1 MAMFNDSNIDVETFR
16 FSYKTI
22 AGAIKLPVQVRPL
35 QDEAHEIAKQFA
47 IVNHIHGDDIV
58 NQLSEEVSK
67 FITSSLRR
75 RLKRAQSEIQM
86 MQTVYNG
93 DLGTSSSGTSSYIN
107 EYRYDKVQKLEEENM
122 QFRTIIDSSDND
134 LKKVLKDLTDQ
145 ANKSRIKADKANQ
158 KLNRLQERLDSE
170 EEIDHVFQRLESL
183 KSALL
188 QEKNITHSLRDKL
201 DEVGM
206 DADNYKRQV
215 YELKD
220 QMGVA
225 LDSVADSRLAGKVD
239 RLQDEVRDLRA
250 KLSEERRRVH
260 DLEAT
265 AKQSH
270 GMTHMAVAEWAIER
284 RRAKFANNNNST
296 NSNTQ
301 RNVFGQK
308 LLSNGGEDH
317 NIATSGNTSDEKL
330 SAVKAPSLQ
339 MLTNLLKEAKWAIDT
354 KHWDNISR
362 YEFLACDETDVFK
375 EPKLE
380 DPVFLRKSLRDMRYA
395 RANSIW
401 NDRINKNIPHEKLL
415 SIAVNASSQLSE
427 LQHVIVQLEKDRE
440 NYKVKYRQAV
450 LEGEKLKEKYRE
462 NLFSEKLG
470 NKIQNPS
477 PNQDPN
483 QEANSSGDFQPLSA
497 GFAGRQAWMTWAS
510 EKFKMKQELNTAREE
525 YLKQLNEERQKFD
538 ILAEEVAIELYKLL
552 AIWEHERRE
561 RNM

>member
-1 MAMFNDSNIDVETFR
+1 
-16 FSYKTI
+16 
-22 AGAIKLPVQVRPL
+22 
-35 QDEAHEIAKQFA
+35 
-47 IVNHIHGDDIV
+47 
-58 NQLSEEVSK
+58 
-67 FITSSLRR
+67 
-75 RLKRAQSEIQM
+75 
-86 MQTVYNG
+86 
-93 DLGTSSSGTSSYIN
+93 
-107 EYRYDKVQKLEEENM
+107 
-122 QFRTIIDSSDND
+122 
-134 LKKVLKDLTDQ
+134 
-145 ANKSRIKADKANQ
+145 
-158 KLNRLQERLDSE
+158 
-170 EEIDHVFQRLESL
+170 
-183 KSALL
+183 
-188 QEKNITHSLRDKL
+188 
-201 DEVGM
+201 M

-354 KHWDNISR
+354 KHWDNLSR
-362 YEFLACDETDVFK
+362 YEFLASDGTDVFK

-380 DPVFLRKSLRDMRYA
+380 DPVFFEKITSRYA
-395 RANSIW
+395 ICQS
-401 NDRINKNIPHEKLL
+401 
-415 SIAVNASSQLSE
+415 
-427 LQHVIVQLEKDRE
+427 
-440 NYKVKYRQAV
+440 
-450 LEGEKLKEKYRE
+450 
-462 NLFSEKLG
+462 
-470 NKIQNPS
+470 
-477 PNQDPN
+477 
-483 QEANSSGDFQPLSA
+483 
-497 GFAGRQAWMTWAS
+497 
-510 EKFKMKQELNTAREE
+510 
-525 YLKQLNEERQKFD
+525 
-538 ILAEEVAIELYKLL
+538 
-552 AIWEHERRE
+552 
-561 RNM
+561 

>member
-1 MAMFNDSNIDVETFR
+1 MFNNSNIDVETLR

-107 EYRYDKVQKLEEENM
+107 EYSYDKVQKLEEENM

-354 KHWDNISR
+354 KHWDNLSR
-362 YEFLACDETDVFK
+362 YEFLASDGTDVFK

-380 DPVFLRKSLRDMRYA
+380 DPVFFEKITSRYA
-395 RANSIW
+395 I
-401 NDRINKNIPHEKLL
+401 
-415 SIAVNASSQLSE
+415 
-427 LQHVIVQLEKDRE
+427 
-440 NYKVKYRQAV
+440 RQ
-450 LEGEKLKEKYRE
+450 
-462 NLFSEKLG
+462 S
-470 NKIQNPS
+470 
-477 PNQDPN
+477 
-483 QEANSSGDFQPLSA
+483 
-497 GFAGRQAWMTWAS
+497 
-510 EKFKMKQELNTAREE
+510 
-525 YLKQLNEERQKFD
+525 
-538 ILAEEVAIELYKLL
+538 
-552 AIWEHERRE
+552 
-561 RNM
+561 

>member
-1 MAMFNDSNIDVETFR
+1 MAMFSNADMDVETLR

-22 AGAIKLPVQVRPL
+22 AGVIKLPVQVRPL

-47 IVNHIHGDDIV
+47 IVNHIHGEDIV
-58 NQLSEEVSK
+58 NQLSEDVSK
-67 FITSSLRR
+67 FITRSLRR

-86 MQTVYNG
+86 MQAVYNG
-93 DLGTSSSGTSSYIN
+93 DLGSSSSGTSSSIN
-107 EYRYDKVQKLEEENM
+107 EYRYDKAQKLEEENR
-122 QFRTIIDSSDND
+122 QFRTIIDASDSK

-145 ANKSRIKADKANQ
+145 ANESRIKADKANQ
-158 KLNRLQERLDSE
+158 KLNRLQDRLDSE

-188 QEKNITHSLRDKL
+188 QEKHITQSLRDKL
-201 DEVGM
+201 DETGTK
-206 DADNYKRQV
+206 ADTYKRQV

-225 LDSVADSRLAGKVD
+225 LDSVTDSRLASKVE
-239 RLQDEVRDLRA
+239 RLEDEVRDLRA
-250 KLSEERRRVH
+250 KLSGERRRVH

-284 RRAKFANNNNST
+284 RRAKFTGNNNR
-296 NSNTQ
+296 SNYNT
-301 RNVFGQK
+301 RKNVFGQR
-308 LLSNGGEDH
+308 LLSNGGNDD
-317 NIATSGNTSDEKL
+317 NITTSGDTSDEKL

-339 MLTNLLKEAKWAIDT
+339 MLSNLLKEAKWAIDT

-362 YEFLACDETDVFK
+362 YEFLASDGSDVFK

-395 RANSIW
+395 RANSTW
-401 NDRINKNIPHEKLL
+401 KDRINDSVPYEKLL
-415 SIAVNASSQLSE
+415 SIATNASSQLSE
-427 LQHVIVQLEKDRE
+427 MEHVLERLEKDKDK
-440 NYKVKYRQAV
+440 YKVKYRQAV

-462 NLFSEKLG
+462 NLFSEQLG
-470 NKIQNPS
+470 NKIQNS
-477 PNQDPN
+477 TPNQDSS
-483 QEANSSGDFQPLSA
+483 QETNSSGDFQPLST
-497 GFAGRQAWMTWAS
+497 GFTGRQAWMTWAA

-538 ILAEEVAIELYKLL
+538 TLAEEVAVELYKLL

-561 RNM
+561 RSR